1 MYFQV
6 LEKNNECIGIYQN
19 GAFKKGNSPYG
30 LEGLTWSQTPHTS
43 SESTEYAYLY
53 CGKDLDQACPE
64 HLQEDWATVR
74 NKMEAFCRSFVLS
87 KINLREFC
95 YADLIPQKHINDFC
109 EVKNDITKHVFEN
122 YERPQNYDFLVEID
136 RLLTKIATKRVILDV
151 SETLLKQPQRMQHF
165 LKKMSNCDPYCRYN
179 LFGTRTGRLSV
190 RKYSFPILNLDKQIR
205 SIVKPSNDF
214 FLELDFNA
222 AELRTLLSLSG
233 EEQPDE
239 DIHDWNMKNILTSCK
254 TREEAKKMVFS
265 WLYDENKI
273 NRALGRRYKRTATI
287 KDYWKDNVVQTCF
300 GREMK
305 AERKLAL
312 NYILQSTTA
321 DMVLRQTVKVNDIL
335 KGKRSHIAFLMH
347 DSVVIDMSRLDTGS
361 ILEMVETFSD
371 TKLGKYKVNVKA
383 GKDFGNLKDLVL

>member
-1 MYFQV
+1 
-6 LEKNNECIGIYQN
+6 
-19 GAFKKGNSPYG
+19 
-30 LEGLTWSQTPHTS
+30 
-43 SESTEYAYLY
+43 
-53 CGKDLDQACPE
+53 
-64 HLQEDWATVR
+64 
-74 NKMEAFCRSFVLS
+74 
-87 KINLREFC
+87 
-95 YADLIPQKHINDFC
+95 
-109 EVKNDITKHVFEN
+109 
-122 YERPQNYDFLVEID
+122 
-136 RLLTKIATKRVILDV
+136 
-151 SETLLKQPQRMQHF
+151 
-165 LKKMSNCDPYCRYN
+165 
-179 LFGTRTGRLSV
+179 
-190 RKYSFPILNLDKQIR
+190 LNLDKQIR

>member
-1 MYFQV
+1 M
-6 LEKNNECIGIYQN
+6 EKNNECIGIYQN

-64 HLQEDWATVR
+64 HLQEDWVTVR

-165 LKKMSNCDPYCRYN
+165 LKKMSSCDPYCRYN

-190 RKYSFPILNLDKQIR
+190 R
-205 SIVKPSNDF
+205 
-214 FLELDFNA
+214 
-222 AELRTLLSLSG
+222 
-233 EEQPDE
+233 
-239 DIHDWNMKNILTSCK
+239 
-254 TREEAKKMVFS
+254 
-265 WLYDENKI
+265 
-273 NRALGRRYKRTATI
+273 
-287 KDYWKDNVVQTCF
+287 
-300 GREMK
+300 
-305 AERKLAL
+305 
-312 NYILQSTTA
+312 
-321 DMVLRQTVKVNDIL
+321 
-335 KGKRSHIAFLMH
+335 
-347 DSVVIDMSRLDTGS
+347 
-361 ILEMVETFSD
+361 
-371 TKLGKYKVNVKA
+371 
-383 GKDFGNLKDLVL
+383 